1 MIARVFEEAG
11 LPTVG
16 VALVREHAE
25 RVKPPRVLAVPFPFG
40 MAFGWPKD
48 ADLQLRVLRSAL
60 ALLPMD
66 ETPVLAVWPEE
77 ETGSVELLQAS
88 RAASAA
94 PPDENA
100 TDEVA
105 RLRPYYERWV
115 EDNRGRT
122 AVGLSRVSARRF
134 RALVRFLYDYERME
148 GEADTDERP
157 SDLRLAQFVRYAVD
171 DLKAFYYEARMAQ
184 RPGVD
189 RADLHRWFW
198 EQTEGGRLVA
208 AVAARMNASEDPG
221 ERAIAFGVAR

>member
-11 LPTVG
+11 LPTAG

-25 RVKPPRVLAVPFPFG
+25 RVKPPRTLAVPFPFG
-40 MAFGWPKD
+40 MAFGRPKD
-48 ADLQLRVLRSAL
+48 ADLQRRVLRAAL
-60 ALLPMD
+60 ALLPMA

-88 RAASAA
+88 RAAQDAPIEEDAA
-94 PPDENA
+94 
-100 TDEVA
+100 DEVT

-115 EDNRGRT
+115 ADNDGRT
-122 AVGLSRVSARRF
+122 AVGLSRVPARRF
-134 RALVRFLYDYERME
+134 RALVRFLHDYESME
-148 GEADTDERP
+148 EVAAAKGDA

-184 RPGVD
+184 RPGDD

-198 EQTEGGRLVA
+198 EQTAGGRLAA

-221 ERAIAFGVAR
+221 ERAIAFGIAR